1 MAVDYETLAWPDIAA
16 AASRN
21 AGVIVPVGAIEQH
34 GPHLPV
40 LTDILLA
47 RTVAFAAAE
56 GRDYLIAPR
65 MPFGYRSR
73 PLSGGGP
80 ERIGTISL
88 SAGALV
94 AILQEVLEELLRQ
107 EFRRLVMYAW
117 HMENKNFLYEAAYLA
132 ARSCSAAKFVVIE
145 DPFAELSPETMEAL
159 FAGDFPG
166 WAAEHAGIMETSVM
180 LHCHAEHVR
189 RDAIVDDQL
198 PRMPAYEIVPTPADM
213 TTPTGVYFKATRA
226 DAEKGRQV
234 FREVVAHVRSI
245 LDTEF
250 PELVGADA
258 AH

>member
-16 AASRN
+16 AASRS

-40 LTDILLA
+40 FTDILLA

-88 SAGALV
+88 SAAALV
-94 AILQEVLEELLRQ
+94 AILQEVLDELLRQ
-107 EFRRLVMYAW
+107 GFRKLVMYGW

-132 ARSCSAAKFVVIE
+132 DRSSPGAKFVVIE
-145 DPFAELSPETMEAL
+145 DPFAELSLETMDVL

-180 LHCHAEHVR
+180 LHCHPEHVR
-189 RDAIVDDQL
+189 RDAIVDDEL

-226 DAEKGRQV
+226 DAEAGGEV
-234 FREVVAHVRSI
+234 FREVVTHVRSI
-245 LDTEF
+245 LDREY
-250 PELVGADA
+250 PELLR
-258 AH
+258 AHTAH